1 MKLGPT
7 GADLP
12 LLGTDG
18 PALLISSSGL
28 DLSILPSFNNVVIS
42 SPFKVSYSIKPFAF
56 FHLRFSLLNHNNYQ
70 QFA

>member
-1 MKLGPT
+1 LKLGPT

-28 DLSILPSFNNVVIS
+28 DLSILPSFNNVVI
-42 SPFKVSYSIKPFAF
+42 
-56 FHLRFSLLNHNNYQ
+56 HLR
-70 QFA
+70 